1 MLTSALCSAPAHA
14 EATRTPA
21 PAGVLVWIA
30 LFVALLAGCA
40 APQSQSLRAGP
51 PAGLP
56 PMVELKDVPFFPQ
69 ELHQCGPAALAT
81 AFNYWGRRTTAD
93 ALTNEVYLP
102 AREGSLQPEM
112 LATARRHGL
121 LAYPLAPRL
130 EDLLREVAAGHPVI
144 VLQNLSLPIMPRWHY
159 AVVVGYDL
167 PNRELVLRSGTIQRL
182 VMSMD
187 TFEHTWARS
196 GYWSFVASPPARL
209 PATAT
214 ESGGVQSAIALERA
228 DAAAALQAYEAILAR
243 WPQNY
248 VATMGRGNAAYR
260 LKRWTVSVEAFRR
273 ATVLNPREGDAWNNL
288 AEALAASGDAAG
300 AASAAQ
306 RAVDAGGSR
315 VARYRETL
323 ERLSKVGGR

>member
-1 MLTSALCSAPAHA
+1 MPKTFLCRTLAQTRAP
-14 EATRTPA
+14 RTPA
-21 PAGVLVWIA
+21 LAGVLVWMV
-30 LFVALLAGCA
+30 LVVAVLAGCA
-40 APQSQSLRAGP
+40 APQSQSLRAAL

-56 PMVELKDVPFFPQ
+56 PTVELKDVPFFPQ

-81 AFNYWGRRTTAD
+81 AFNHAGRKVTAD

-112 LATARRHGL
+112 LAAARRHGL
-121 LAYPLAPRL
+121 LAYPLAARL
-130 EDLLREVAAGHPVI
+130 EDLLREVAAHRPVI
-144 VLQNLSLPIMPRWHY
+144 VLQNLSLPILPRWHY

-167 PNRELVLRSGTIQRL
+167 PNRELVLRSGTVKRL

-196 GYWSFVASPPARL
+196 GYWSFVANPPAQL
-209 PATAT
+209 PVTAT
-214 ESGGVQSAIALERA
+214 ESASVQAAIALERA

-260 LKRWTVSVEAFRR
+260 LGRWPVAVDAFRR
-273 ATVLNPREGDAWNNL
+273 ATVLSPREGDAWNNL
-288 AEALAASGDAAG
+288 AEALAAGGDAAG
-300 AASAAQ
+300 ARGAAQ
-306 RAVDAGGSR
+306 RAVEAGGPR
-315 VARYRETL
+315 TARYRETL
-323 ERLSKVGGR
+323 ERVGASTGR